1 MIQQVSTEFQENP
14 LVDKYVIGGLT
25 IVLSIVVVV
34 GALIWFFN
42 LIESIYID
50 YIGGKP
56 LFRHFYFK
64 VKEVNSKQKQILE
77 TEFKFYK
84 SLQPK
89 EQRYFRHRVH
99 KFLSTTEFIGKE
111 DLVITEQQRVL
122 ISATAIMLTFGY
134 RDYAIKLV
142 DKVLVYP
149 SSFYS
154 NLDKAHHKGHFNPG
168 FKAVIFS
175 WEDFLKGYKIEDD
188 NINLGIHE
196 FIHALH
202 LSALKTGYK
211 NSVSSYLFLS
221 GLEGITDYINAD
233 SVYKNKIKQSDYFR
247 EYAFTNDF
255 EFIAVLIENF
265 IETPK
270 DFKSQFP
277 EIYKKIKRMLNF
289 NFSGY

>member
-1 MIQQVSTEFQENP
+1 MLQHVSTEFQENP
-14 LVDKYVIGGLT
+14 LIDKYVIGGLA
-25 IVLSIVVVV
+25 IILSIVVVV
-34 GALIWFFN
+34 AALVWFFN
-42 LIESIYID
+42 LIESIYVD

-56 LFRHFYFK
+56 LFRHFYFRIRDL
-64 VKEVNSKQKQILE
+64 SPKQKHILD
-77 TEFKFYK
+77 TEFRFYK
-84 SLQPK
+84 SLNSK

-142 DKVLVYP
+142 DKILVYP

-175 WEDFLKGYKIEDD
+175 WEDFLIGYKIEDD

-196 FIHALH
+196 FIHAIH

-221 GLEGITDYINAD
+221 GLQEVTDFINAD
-233 SVYKNKIKQSDYFR
+233 SNYKNKIKQSEYFR
-247 EYAFTNDF
+247 DYAFTNDF

-270 DFKSQFP
+270 AFKSQFP
-277 EIYKKIKRMLNF
+277 EIYNKVKRMLNF